1 MDKYSKSLLTAARVA
16 LRENAT
22 QQQRSETLASI
33 ADYLDD
39 PTTDKEKQPWWV
51 VALKVL
57 AYLIGL
63 LLAGYGT
70 PAAAATV
77 GLL

>member
-1 MDKYSKSLLTAARVA
+1 MMKANSLLQVAKAALKADASQAQRQDA
-16 LRENAT
+16 MDAITKYLEN
-22 QQQRSETLASI
+22 
-33 ADYLDD
+33 
-39 PTTDKEKQPWWV
+39 PKTDKTPWWV